1 MKFWQSTALA
11 ALAVGIAAPAF
22 AAGGTVS
29 YVCQQGKQVDV
40 SYQFNSRGKPVSALA
55 RLNGS
60 NRNMAFDARRS
71 DSTGTAFKDR
81 AGYNLTGP
89 VLTASN
95 YRSEEGISIL
105 SPRSEFLYKDCNPR
119 QNEPARQAPPAS
131 ARSGSVAY
139 VCQQG
144 RRLNVNYHFN
154 SAGVPT
160 SAELRVNNRNLRTF
174 EVSLEQTLRL
184 LPALSG
190 HIVVTESG
198 IRSKADVDF
207 MRGHGVETFLI
218 GESFMR
224 ADDIEAAVRVLF

>member
-40 SYQFNSRGKPVSALA
+40 SYQFNSRGKPVSARA

-89 VLTASN
+89 VLTARN

-119 QNEPARQAPPAS
+119 QNEPARQAPP
-131 ARSGSVAY
+131 
-139 VCQQG
+139 
-144 RRLNVNYHFN
+144 
-154 SAGVPT
+154 T
-160 SAELRVNNRNLRTF
+160 
-174 EVSLEQTLRL
+174 
-184 LPALSG
+184 
-190 HIVVTESG
+190 
-198 IRSKADVDF
+198 
-207 MRGHGVETFLI
+207 
-218 GESFMR
+218 
-224 ADDIEAAVRVLF
+224 

>member
-40 SYQFNSRGKPVSALA
+40 SYQFNSRGKPVSARA

-119 QNEPARQAPPAS
+119 QNEPARQAPPAA

-154 SAGVPT
+154 SAGVQPQ
-160 SAELRVNNRNLRTF
+160 SAPAVQPVGFRQCGHCIQR
-174 EVSLEQTLRL
+174 QRL
-184 LPALSG
+184 PPDHQCHGFGQLPQPR
-190 HIVVTESG
+190 HHRE
-198 IRSKADVDF
+198 
-207 MRGHGVETFLI
+207 
-218 GESFMR
+218 R
-224 ADDIEAAVRVLF
+224 AQRPDAV

>member
-60 NRNMAFDARRS
+60 NRNMTFDARRS

-89 VLTASN
+89 ALTARN
-95 YRSEEGISIL
+95 YRTEEGISIL

-119 QNEPARQAPPAS
+119 QNEPARQTPPAS

-144 RRLNVNYHFN
+144 RRVNVNYHFN

-160 SAELRVNNRNLRTF
+160 SAELRVNNRNLRLPYNLSASDNVDTVF
-174 EVSLEQTLRL
+174 SANGYRLTTNAMDSANYRSQDIIVSAPNGQMLYKDCS
-184 LPALSG
+184 PA
-190 HIVVTESG
+190 
-198 IRSKADVDF
+198 R
-207 MRGHGVETFLI
+207 
-218 GESFMR
+218 
-224 ADDIEAAVRVLF
+224 